1 MTAETYSSSPLS
13 VGMVVFPRLTQLD
26 LAGPYEVFARMPRT
40 EVHLIADSL
49 EPVRSEHGLVIV
61 PTADFD
67 NAPPLDILFVPGG
80 PGQQLVM
87 EDERFVSF
95 LRERSREARYVTA
108 VCTGSLLLGAAGL
121 LRGYRATTHWMFLEL
136 LAPLGAEPAS
146 ERVVVD
152 RNRITGG
159 GVTAGIDFGLVIAAE
174 LLGEETAKKIQ
185 LSIEYDPA
193 PPFDGGSPKS
203 AEATLVEDVSE
214 LMREL
219 FENRRR
225 QIERVTPRL
234 YEAPSR
240 PDLPS
245 NHPKQRNALLDG
257 TKLGKASPDT
267 ARIRPHFLLTS

>member
-1 MTAETYSSSPLS
+1 MSTKTPLS
-13 VGMVVFPRLTQLD
+13 VGMVLYPLLTQLD

-40 EVHLIADSL
+40 DVHLLAASS
-49 EPVRSEHGLVIV
+49 EPVRSEHDLTIV
-61 PTADFD
+61 PTTDFD

-80 PGQQLVM
+80 QGQQLVM

-95 LRERSREARYVTA
+95 LRERGREARYVTA

-121 LRGYRATTHWMFLEL
+121 LRGYRATTHWRFLEL

-174 LLGEETAKKIQ
+174 LFGEETAKKIQ

-203 AEATLVEDVSE
+203 AQAALVKDLSE

-219 FENRRR
+219 FEDRRR
-225 QIERVTPRL
+225 QVERVASSLHETS
-234 YEAPSR
+234 AP
-240 PDLPS
+240 
-245 NHPKQRNALLDG
+245 
-257 TKLGKASPDT
+257 TKLTEYP
-267 ARIRPHFLLTS
+267 P

>member
-1 MTAETYSSSPLS
+1 MSTETPSLS
-13 VGMVVFPRLTQLD
+13 VGMVLYPLLTQLD

-40 EVHLIADSL
+40 DVNLIATSL
-49 EPVRSEHGLVIV
+49 EPITSEHGLTIA
-61 PTADFD
+61 PTTDFD
-67 NAPPLDILFVPGG
+67 SAPPLDILFVPGG

-95 LRERSREARYVTA
+95 LRKHGREARYVTA

-121 LRGYRATTHWMFLEL
+121 LQGYRATTHWMFLEL
-136 LAPLGAEPAS
+136 LRPLGAEPAS

-159 GVTAGIDFGLVIAAE
+159 GVTAGIDFGLVVAAE
-174 LLGEETAKKIQ
+174 LFGEETAKKIQ

-203 AEATLVEDVSE
+203 AEAALVKSVSE
-214 LMREL
+214 LWREL

-225 QIERVTPRL
+225 QVERVAARL
-234 YEAPSR
+234 RETSAP
-240 PDLPS
+240 
-245 NHPKQRNALLDG
+245 
-257 TKLGKASPDT
+257 TEVT
-267 ARIRPHFLLTS
+267 E